1 MRLNLQKA
9 DSTAV
14 CAAELIKTIQSGSF
28 LIEGPDKNTIVKKVL
43 EMAKGLFCS
52 GVKENTGY
60 CRVCNDCQMLA
71 KGSHPDL
78 YRLAVAGGST
88 VIKIEDIRLLKE
100 RVSVKPFQAQ
110 KKIFI
115 IQDAERLN
123 VAAANALL
131 KTLEEPPAGVVLILI
146 TPSIS
151 QLLPTVVSRCGRI
164 RFFQDA
170 SGSDADFEKRDQL
183 IAGFFDKNDQEAQKK
198 LYEDIG
204 LIERN
209 QAGDLLRELVC
220 VFRDMLMIK
229 LGVEAVNFMS
239 GQSGQTLR
247 CWSESF
253 SAADIQMLIDDALG
267 TKDYINGNANIKLA
281 IDLLIKTI
289 NKSRSDL
296 SLLLR

>member
-1 MRLNLQKA
+1 MCLNLKKA

-28 LIEGPDKNTIVKKVL
+28 LIEGPDKDIIGKEIL

-52 GVKENTGY
+52 RVKENTGY
-60 CRVCNDCQMLA
+60 CRQCNDCRMLE
-71 KGSHPDL
+71 KGSHPDI
-78 YRLAVAGGST
+78 YRLEAGGGSS

-100 RVSVKPFQAQ
+100 RVSIKPFQAQ

-115 IQDAERLN
+115 IRDAERLS

-146 TPSIS
+146 TQSVS
-151 QLLPTVVSRCGRI
+151 QLLPTVVSRCQRI
-164 RFFQDA
+164 RFSQDT
-170 SGSDADFEKRDQL
+170 SGSYADFEERDHL
-183 IAGFFDKNDQEAQKK
+183 IAGFFDKDDKKTQKK

-204 LIERN
+204 SIERN
-209 QAGDLLRELVC
+209 QVGDLLRELVC

-247 CWSESF
+247 RWSESF
-253 SAADIQMLIDDALG
+253 SAVDIQMLIDEALRA
-267 TKDYINGNANIKLA
+267 KYYINGNANTKLS

-289 NKSRSDL
+289 NKSSSDL
-296 SLLLR
+296 